1 MDFRPLLGYLF
12 IMKLPASKS
21 RSSAK
26 TKPRIIGSKAFAAIT
41 AVEGLKLAKASR
53 ERLKALQD
61 DDTLTPAQRR
71 AEVLKAYR
79 VVPRGK

>member
-1 MDFRPLLGYLF
+1 
-12 IMKLPASKS
+12 MKPPVSMG
-21 RSSAK
+21 RSAAK
-26 TKPRIIGSKAFAAIT
+26 AKRSIIGSRAFAAIT

-61 DDTLTPAQRR
+61 DETLTPAQRR